1 MAVDLRGPLALLRAP
16 GNALGFLVR
25 RRLRWS
31 RGECAL
37 ANEDKAELFPW
48 LVGAERD
55 EAEARERELATLYE
69 LAPLHARSTQLH
81 YCENLALL
89 DGLERLFADHEL
101 PAGALHALDVGC
113 GLFQYATAL
122 QRFLALGRG
131 GPRRVELRGVEL
143 DVHGIH
149 RDGHSRADHARAHAR
164 LAGEGVRFEETD
176 VTRERWPAQDVVT
189 LFYPFLT
196 RRALLAWGLPLA
208 HFRPRELLS
217 AAAGALRPGGLLVV
231 ANQTDAEHELLH
243 GELRALALEPL
254 ATTSFASRLVPYA
267 ERTVDRVG
275 TLWRRR

>member
-149 RDGHSRADHARAHAR
+149 RDGHSRADHA
-164 LAGEGVRFEETD
+164 
-176 VTRERWPAQDVVT
+176 
-189 LFYPFLT
+189 
-196 RRALLAWGLPLA
+196 
-208 HFRPRELLS
+208 LS
-217 AAAGALRPGGLLVV
+217 LI
-231 ANQTDAEHELLH
+231 HI
-243 GELRALALEPL
+243 
-254 ATTSFASRLVPYA
+254 
-267 ERTVDRVG
+267 
-275 TLWRRR
+275 